1 MSRNVQ
7 KSLKKCLRNIWM
19 TLRLAIWCHSLKRVH
34 HRQGAAQVRQ
44 PNLSCGSKVRGSIW
58 DPHQVILIEVCHIPS
73 IRCICPPELTR
84 QVTATI
90 SIPSTCALEI
100 SYMLRNNKLIKKMI
114 LYTALIELVLCC
126 DLRATFFSK
135 NDMYCTNQQNKTII
149 DVKQVPNESNFV
161 VVIRKQCTYIPN
173 FVQNK
178 KKRNCNKLD
187 SVLIQKFSILG
198 T

>member
-7 KSLKKCLRNIWM
+7 KSLKNCLRNIWM

-34 HRQGAAQVRQ
+34 HRQGAAPVRQ

-58 DPHQVILIEVCHIPS
+58 DPHQDILTEVCLIPL

-100 SYMLRNNKLIKKMI
+100 SYMLRNNKLILHKLLIVRKFKYTRYLNFLNSTCFMLWFEGQLFLGRKYLKK
-114 LYTALIELVLCC
+114 
-126 DLRATFFSK
+126 
-135 NDMYCTNQQNKTII
+135 YCTNQQNENYNRCDI
-149 DVKQVPNESNFV
+149 
-161 VVIRKQCTYIPN
+161 
-173 FVQNK
+173 
-178 KKRNCNKLD
+178 
-187 SVLIQKFSILG
+187 G